1 MIILFIFPRT
11 GYILYFKNIHIKLV
25 HIMHIQLN
33 YFIKVISHIRI
44 LVALS
49 IHNVVQPPP
58 ISNSKPF
65 SLPQNKD
72 SDPMD
77 MARHSSWGM
86 CLNGDNFV
94 DD

>member
-1 MIILFIFPRT
+1 
-11 GYILYFKNIHIKLV
+11 
-25 HIMHIQLN
+25 MHIQLN

-65 SLPQNKD
+65 SLPQNKIPYPLR
-72 SDPMD
+72 SYSPFFPLPVLEIINLLYV
-77 MARHSSWGM
+77 S
-86 CLNGDNFV
+86 V
-94 DD
+94 DLSILYISYK